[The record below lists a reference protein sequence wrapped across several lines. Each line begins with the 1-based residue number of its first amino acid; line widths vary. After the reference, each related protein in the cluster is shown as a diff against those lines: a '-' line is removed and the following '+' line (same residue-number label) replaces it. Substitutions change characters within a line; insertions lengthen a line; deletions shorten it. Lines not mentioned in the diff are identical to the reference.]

1 LHFILSEKGKEERV
15 SKRSVKKTILNIFFV
30 IFTVSVLVP
39 LIYTVV
45 ISFSDIGSLYG
56 EGIGG
61 ASFTLRNYDKLFK
74 ETEFGLWMLNTFIVS
89 VITAFFSVAITL
101 ISAHTFSRADF
112 KGRKW
117 LMIVF
122 LILQMFPGPLSMIA
136 IFKILQ
142 ILGLI
147 NTISGL
153 IFVYV
158 GITLPA
164 TIWIMKGYFDSTSVS
179 IEESAVIDGASW
191 LQLMFKIVFPIAKP
205 MISVIIVYNFII
217 CYNEFVLSSIILT
230 GSRYYTV
237 ARGLRTFA
245 EEGFGANWPVFAAGA
260 VLSSVPILFFFYMI
274 QDFFISGFTSAFSSS
289 VKE

>member
-1 LHFILSEKGKEERV
+1 MIMTKKP
-15 SKRSVKKTILNIFFV
+15 VKKTILNIL
-30 IFTVSVLVP
+30 FTVFTISVLIP
-39 LIYTVV
+39 LIYTVI
-45 ISFSDIGSLYG
+45 ISFSDIGSLYD
-56 EGIGG
+56 EGIGRI
-61 ASFTLRNYDKLFK
+61 SFTLRNYEKLFS
-74 ETEFGLWMLNTFIVS
+74 ETNFGIWMLNTFIVS
-89 VITAFFSVAITL
+89 VITAFFSVAVTL

-112 KGRKW
+112 RGRKW
-117 LMIVF
+117 LLIVF

-142 ILGLI
+142 IMGLI
-147 NTISGL
+147 NTLSGL

-191 LQLMFKIVFPIAKP
+191 WQLMTRIVFPIAKP

-230 GSRYYTV
+230 GSKYYTV

-245 EEGFGANWPVFAAGA
+245 EEGFGTNWPVFAAGA
-260 VLSSVPILFFFYMI
+260 VLSSIPILFFFYLI